1 MKHGK
6 KVLSSL
12 LSLSLVLGMSVPA
25 LAGDMDGKLV
35 VIHTNDMHGYYQTT
49 EKSIGIA
56 GVKGL
61 KDYYTAQGADV
72 VLLDAGDFSQGTTL
86 VNHEKGL
93 KAAEYIV
100 SAGYDAVSLGNH
112 EFDFGFEPVLDMNA
126 VLKAGKVPVVDTN
139 ILKKGTSEPYFSDSV
154 ILDKGGMKIGV
165 FGLDTAETL
174 TKSSPSSVK
183 DLNFLDGEEMIKA
196 AQTEVNELKEKGCDY
211 IIALTHLGVDDESI
225 GRRSTDVAKVVKGI
239 DLMVDGHSHTV
250 MDGGEK
256 INDTLIVSTGSY
268 LANVG
273 TVVIDKATKQPT
285 AKLISAADFAANIGK
300 YDEALTK
307 MVAADKTE
315 VDAYYEGVFAKTEV
329 NLNGERDPGV
339 RTIETNLGDFA
350 SDAFLYVGKKY
361 AEEQKLGISVDLAIS
376 NGGGIRASIPAG
388 DISMNTLY
396 TVFPY
401 GNTVT
406 LVTITGTQ
414 LLEILEASTFCTP
427 TALGGFP
434 QIAGAEYTV
443 NTAVEYK
450 NGAQY
455 PDSTYYAP
463 AEPGSRVTIT
473 SVGGKAFDPKANYT
487 VVVNTFQAEGGDT
500 YYALTQG
507 SYKQDTGIVDAE
519 ALIQYVDSLNGVI
532 GKEYAEPQGR
542 VKLVSELVAE
552 PAPEVKPEQEP
563 VKEPAQ
569 EPVKEPVKEP
579 AKEPVKVAPEKE
591 PAQIV
596 TDVYKVA
603 KGDNLWKIAKN
614 LLGDGNQWRTIYE
627 NNKDQIK
634 DPAKIYIGQELII
647 KK

>member
-12 LSLSLVLGMSVPA
+12 LSLTMVLGMSVPA
-25 LAGDMDGKLV
+25 FAGEMDGKV
-35 VIHTNDMHGYYQTT
+35 VLIHTNDMHGYYQTT
-49 EKSIGIA
+49 ETSIGIA

-112 EFDFGFEPVLDMNA
+112 EFDFGFEPLKDMYA
-126 VLKAGKVPVVDTN
+126 VLQAGKVPVVDAN
-139 ILKKGTSEPYFSDSV
+139 ILKKGTDEPYFGECV
-154 ILDKGGMKIGV
+154 VLEKGGMKIGV
-165 FGLDTAETL
+165 FGLDTAETQ

-183 DLNFLDGEEMIKA
+183 DLTFLDGEEMIKA
-196 AQTEVNELKEKGCDY
+196 AQAEVDELESKGCDY
-211 IIALTHLGVDDESI
+211 IIALTHLGVDDESV
-225 GRRSTDVAKVVKGI
+225 GRRSTDVAKAVKGI
-239 DLMVDGHSHTV
+239 DLVVDGHSHTV

-256 INDTLIVSTGSY
+256 VNDTLIVSTGSY

-273 TVVIDKATKQPT
+273 TVVIDKDTKQAT
-285 AKLISAADFAANIGK
+285 AKLINAADYATSIGK
-300 YDEALTK
+300 YDETLTK

-315 VDAYYEGVFAKTEV
+315 VDAFYAGTFAKSEV

-339 RTIETNLGDFA
+339 RTEETNLGDFS
-350 SDAFLYVGKKY
+350 SDALLFVGKKY
-361 AEEQKLGISVDLAIS
+361 AQEQNLGISVDVAIS
-376 NGGGIRASIPAG
+376 NGGGIRASIPSG

-401 GNTVT
+401 GNTIA
-406 LVTITGTQ
+406 LVTVTGTQ

-463 AEPGSRVTIT
+463 ADPGSRVTIT
-473 SVGGKAFDPKANYT
+473 SIGGKAFDPKANYT
-487 VVVNTFQAEGGDT
+487 VVVNSFQAEGGDT

-507 SYKQDTGIVDAE
+507 SFKQDTGIVDAE
-519 ALIQYVDSLNGVI
+519 ALIQYVDSLGGVI
-532 GKEYAEPQGR
+532 GKEYAQSQGR
-542 VKLVSELVAE
+542 IKLVSEPVVAPVTPE
-552 PAPEVKPEQEP
+552 VKPEVQPEVKPEQEI
-563 VKEPAQ
+563 
-569 EPVKEPVKEP
+569 VKEPVKVEP
-579 AKEPVKVAPEKE
+579 TTEAD
-591 PAQIV
+591 QIV
-596 TDVYKVA
+596 ADVYKVA
-603 KGDNLWKIAKN
+603 KGDSLWKIAKN
-614 LLGDGNQWRTIYE
+614 LLGDGTQWRTIYE

-634 DPAKIYIGQELII
+634 DPAMIQVGQELII
-647 KK
+647 KR

>member
-35 VIHTNDMHGYYQTT
+35 VVHTNDMHGYYQTT
-49 EKSIGIA
+49 EKNIGIA
-56 GVKGL
+56 GVKGI
-61 KDYYTAQGADV
+61 KDYYAAQGADV
-72 VLLDAGDFSQGTTL
+72 LLLDAGDFSQGTTL

-100 SAGYDAVSLGNH
+100 SAGYDAISLGNH
-112 EFDFGFEPVLDMNA
+112 EFDFGFEPLLDMFA
-126 VLKAGKVPVVDTN
+126 LLKAGKVPVVDAN
-139 ILKKGTSEPYFSDSV
+139 VLKKGTKEPYFGESV
-154 ILDKGGMKIGV
+154 VLEKDGMKIGV
-165 FGLDTAETL
+165 FGLDTAETQ

-183 DLNFLDGEEMIKA
+183 DLDFLDGEEMMKA
-196 AQTEVNELKEKGCDY
+196 AQAEVDGLKAKGCDY
-211 IIALTHLGVDDESI
+211 IIALTHLGVDDESV

-250 MDGGEK
+250 MNGGEK
-256 INDTLIVSTGSY
+256 VNDTLIVSTGSY
-268 LANVG
+268 LENVG
-273 TVVIDKATKQPT
+273 TVVVDKATKETT
-285 AKLISAADFAANIGK
+285 AKLISAADYAKNIGK

-315 VDAYYEGVFAKTEV
+315 VDAFYAGLFAKTEV
-329 NLNGERDPGV
+329 ALNGERDPGV
-339 RTIETNLGDFA
+339 RTTETNLGDFS
-350 SDAFLYVGKKY
+350 SDAYLYIGKKY
-361 AEEQKLGISVDLAIS
+361 AEEQKLGISVDVAIS

-406 LVTITGTQ
+406 LVTVTGAQ

-434 QIAGAEYTV
+434 QIAGAEYTI

-463 AEPGSRVTIT
+463 ADPGSRVTIT

-487 VVVNTFQAEGGDT
+487 VVVNSFQAEGGDT

-507 SYKQDTGIVDAE
+507 SFVQDTGIVDAE
-519 ALIQYVDSLNGVI
+519 ALIQYVDSLGGVI

-542 VKLVSELVAE
+542 IKVISEPVAPVVPEEKTEQKVVEE
-552 PAPEVKPEQEP
+552 PAE
-563 VKEPAQ
+563 
-569 EPVKEPVKEP
+569 EP
-579 AKEPVKVAPEKE
+579 AKEPEKE
-591 PAQIV
+591 TEPTPVSEADQIV
-596 TDVYKVA
+596 ADVYKVA
-603 KGDNLWKIAKN
+603 KGDSLWKIAKN
-614 LLGDGNQWRTIYE
+614 QLGDGNQWKTIFEY
-627 NNKDQIK
+627 NKDQIK
-634 DPAKIYIGQELII
+634 DPSMIYIGQELVIR
-647 KK
+647 K